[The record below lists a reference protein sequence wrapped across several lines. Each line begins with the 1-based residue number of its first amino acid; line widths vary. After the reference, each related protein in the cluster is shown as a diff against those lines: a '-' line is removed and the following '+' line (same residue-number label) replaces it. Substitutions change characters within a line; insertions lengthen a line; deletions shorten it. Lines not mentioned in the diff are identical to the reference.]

1 MLHLCVAAG
10 NPMPFVQIEARGS
23 RFPRHG
29 QTNGE
34 LDGLLIGVFCPAGVG
49 HLHLVGLSPLI
60 PHSSRAYKSML
71 PS

>member
-1 MLHLCVAAG
+1 
-10 NPMPFVQIEARGS
+10 MPFVQIEARGS

-34 LDGLLIGVFCPAGVG
+34 LDGVLIGVFRLAGVG
-49 HLHLVGLSPLI
+49 HLHLVGFFALI
-60 PHSSRAYKSML
+60 QRFYCAYKSML